1 MLSKIKNEM
10 KNLTSK
16 NNAKFL
22 LLVHLIFVVKYRKK
36 LLSIYGTEVKNK
48 IIEIAGRNNFEI
60 DTIEV
65 DTDHIH
71 LLVSYEPKVSISQ
84 IVKALKSQTT
94 IYLWDKYSNNLKN
107 YFWYKNIFW
116 SSGYF
121 ACSVGNASQEVI
133 RKYIEEQ
140 G

>member
-1 MLSKIKNEM
+1 MFSHKNNILALLFYVYLCYL
-10 KNLTSK
+10 KSK

-71 LLVSYEPKVSISQ
+71 LLVPYEPKVY
-84 IVKALKSQTT
+84 
-94 IYLWDKYSNNLKN
+94 IYIANSKIIK
-107 YFWYKNIFW
+107 K
-116 SSGYF
+116 
-121 ACSVGNASQEVI
+121 
-133 RKYIEEQ
+133 
-140 G
+140 